1 MRKTYCSV
9 CGKMMNEKIDENS
22 GKPFKIQMCSVS
34 CISEAWHN
42 VTEALKKGVR
52 PEWVYICNGE
62 QPQPQSRSNNK
73 RYIYHNRIVF
83 LQNQGF
89 TIKEISEE
97 LNIAVATVYGL
108 SLIHISEPT
117 RRS

>member
-73 RYIYHNRIVF
+73 RYITTELCF
-83 LQNQGF
+83 CK
-89 TIKEISEE
+89 IKGSR
-97 LNIAVATVYGL
+97 LKKSAKN
-108 SLIHISEPT
+108 
-117 RRS
+117 

>member
-34 CISEAWHN
+34 CINEAWHN
-42 VTEALKKGVR
+42 
-52 PEWVYICNGE
+52 EWVYICNGE

-89 TIKEISEE
+89 TIKEISKE
-97 LNIAVATVYGL
+97 LNIAVATVYG
-108 SLIHISEPT
+108 SLKQYGNEMI
-117 RRS
+117 

>member
-52 PEWVYICNGE
+52 PEWVYICNGNNRNHSQE
-62 QPQPQSRSNNK
+62 VTINGIYITIELCFCKTKGSRLK
-73 RYIYHNRIVF
+73 
-83 LQNQGF
+83 
-89 TIKEISEE
+89 K
-97 LNIAVATVYGL
+97 
-108 SLIHISEPT
+108 
-117 RRS
+117 

>member
-22 GKPFKIQMCSVS
+22 GKPFKIQMSSVS
-34 CISEAWHN
+34 CINEAWHN

-89 TIKEISEE
+89 TIKEISKE
-97 LNIAVATVYGL
+97 LNIAVATVYG
-108 SLIHISEPT
+108 SLKQYGNEMI
-117 RRS
+117 

>member
-42 VTEALKKGVR
+42 VTEALKK
-52 PEWVYICNGE
+52 VYVPNGCT
-62 QPQPQSRSNNK
+62 P
-73 RYIYHNRIVF
+73 
-83 LQNQGF
+83 
-89 TIKEISEE
+89 
-97 LNIAVATVYGL
+97 ATVSNRNHSHEVTINGIYTIIELWFYKIKGSQL
-108 SLIHISEPT
+108 GKSAKN
-117 RRS
+117 